1 MDNFVLLFRNL
12 VKMKYNIINKIENIN
27 KKKFNSRQTKILK
40 IHQSDHFQITK
51 NDFHWKIL
59 PMPMLINL
67 NKTIHYN
74 FCFQNLD
81 LPIVANMLANSH
93 DWLHEMIPQNLAYT
107 PLVKGLRLHCINV
120 ELPMVL
126 LRRFPP
132 NGSQQ
137 GKEVM
142 EEREIFQWRLLKKTP

>member
-1 MDNFVLLFRNL
+1 
-12 VKMKYNIINKIENIN
+12 
-27 KKKFNSRQTKILK
+27 
-40 IHQSDHFQITK
+40 
-51 NDFHWKIL
+51 
-59 PMPMLINL
+59 MLINL

-107 PLVKGLRLHCINV
+107 PLVKRLRLHCVNV

-126 LRRFPP
+126 LRSFPP
-132 NGSQQ
+132 NGAQQ